1 MGRMGAFRDVMRLPD
16 VRRIE
21 LGWGLSLAG
30 GSVATVAFLVYAYEA
45 GGAALVAA
53 YGVARTL
60 PGAVV
65 TPLVSSAADRVRR
78 DRLLRMTTGARA
90 VLVGMAAAWAT
101 LGGLPVVVIALA
113 GTSAAIAGTY
123 RPLQAAALPWLVR
136 TPAELAAAN
145 IVATLMENAG
155 SLLGPALAAVTLI
168 VAGPAAAMAVAAGC
182 LTAATLAL
190 WRLAVPEEARPSTH
204 GADGH
209 GARRSMREVTAG
221 AAALLRIAPPAGLAV
236 LAFAQTFVR
245 GAMLVLVVVLA
256 LDVLVLGED
265 SVGWLNAAMGLGGLA
280 GGMAAAATLRLTRL
294 GRSFVL
300 GIALWGL
307 PLLLLAA
314 VPTPPVAYLA
324 LVVVGIGNAIE
335 DASMFTLLPRL
346 VGPRLAGRALG
357 ALELVVFAGVG
368 SGSVAAPVLVA
379 ELGTRAV
386 LAVMGVILVV
396 LAVAYALRFAHI
408 DRTTAPP
415 GREID
420 LLRGLPM
427 FASLPLVVVEQLAAS
442 LEKHEYAPGEVVMR
456 EGERGDRFHIVVEGT
471 AGVTVRGTP
480 RPPLRPGDGFGEI
493 ALLRDVPRTATVSAT
508 ERLHTLSLSRSEF
521 LAAVTGNRVSA
532 GFAHSLAD
540 ERLAADAPSG
550 HPPPSSP

>member
-1 MGRMGAFRDVMRLPD
+1 VDRVGAFRDVMRLPD

-21 LGWGLSLAG
+21 LGWGWSLAG
-30 GSVATVAFLVYAYEA
+30 GSVATVAFLVYAYQA

-53 YGVARTL
+53 YGIARTL

-78 DRLLRMTTGARA
+78 DRLLLLTTGIPAI
-90 VLVGMAAAWAT
+90 VFGLAAAWAP
-101 LGGLPVVVIALA
+101 LGGPPVVIVALA

-123 RPLQAAALPWLVR
+123 RPLQAATLPWLVR
-136 TPAELAAAN
+136 TPAELAAGN
-145 IVATLMENAG
+145 IAATMMENAG
-155 SLLGPALAAVTLI
+155 SLLGPVLAAVALV

-182 LTAATLAL
+182 LGLATLAV
-190 WRLAVPEEARPSTH
+190 WRLAVPEESHAGTQGVP
-204 GADGH
+204 
-209 GARRSMREVTAG
+209 RSMREATAG

-236 LAFAQTFVR
+236 LTFAQTFVR
-245 GAMLVLVVVLA
+245 GAMLVVVVVVA
-256 LDVLVLGED
+256 LDVLALGED

-280 GGMAAAATLRLTRL
+280 GGLAAGATLRLTRL

-307 PLLLLAA
+307 PLVLLAA
-314 VPTPPVAYLA
+314 VPTPLVAYLA

-346 VGPRLAGRALG
+346 VGPRLAGRTLG
-357 ALELVVFAGVG
+357 ALELVIYAGLG
-368 SGSVAAPVLVA
+368 AGSVAAPVLVA
-379 ELGTRAV
+379 EFGTRAV
-386 LAVMGVILVV
+386 LAVMGATVAV
-396 LAVAYALRFAHI
+396 LAVAYALRFAQI

-427 FASLPLVVVEQLAAS
+427 FASLPLVVVEQLAMS
-442 LEKHEYAPGEVVMR
+442 VEQHEYAAGEVVMR

-471 AGVTVRGTP
+471 GGVTVRGAP
-480 RPPLRPGDGFGEI
+480 RSPLQPGDGFGEI
-493 ALLRDVPRTATVSAT
+493 ALLRDVPRTATVRAT
-508 ERLHTLSLSRSEF
+508 ERLHTLSLSRPEF

-532 GFAHSLAD
+532 GFAHSLAED
-540 ERLAADAPSG
+540 RLAADAPSPG
-550 HPPPSSP
+550 HSRSWPPRSP